1 MKNIFSVFLSAVII
15 QGTLTSTSL
24 AEPIYHPSGSQLTFG
39 GMTHRHLTVSDMGNP
54 AQPAINPAPGTRGG
68 RYGAGIAIGLGIEYD
83 AHDRLWELLDN
94 AGEEDALA
102 PGDGDDDESGESGPD
117 FPDITNPD
125 FIALID
131 DIKKKAVDLALVVG
145 TAVTGLNAKVF
156 TSADIP
162 LLISN
167 ETLGGSWTF
176 GANVSITTNLKGIND
191 PIEFDADT
199 ALSILKGIYVVPTLT
214 AEDFDLSGGLIVTV
228 NPDGSTSYRFENDSG
243 TITRAAQITEI
254 GIGYSRKI
262 WAKQDNEIYLG
273 IKPKFYS
280 VGLSNAFVFIDN
292 IEDAQSIFEALDK
305 DNFHYTE
312 DFGIDLGAIWTG
324 KQYQL
329 GATLTN
335 INEPDFKYPDINLS
349 NITNP
354 NIIKAINKTQTYTME
369 RQLKLEGGYISKT
382 GAWGINVGLDANA
395 VPDPMFDDYQ
405 WLSAG
410 VGFASDSWWLPGA
423 RVGIRKNLAGS
434 KFTYLTAGIT
444 MFNVVNLDLAST
456 TKTVKVDG
464 NDIPQGLILNLSAQ
478 VLF

>member
-1 MKNIFSVFLSAVII
+1 MRKTLHAFLAIVII
-15 QGTLTSTSL
+15 LSLTGTSL
-24 AEPIYHPSGSQLTFG
+24 AEPIYHPSGSSLTFG

-54 AQPAINPAPGTRGG
+54 AQPAINPDPESSSG
-68 RYGAGIAIGLGIEYD
+68 RYGAGLSIGLGVEYD

-94 AGEEDALA
+94 AGNEDGLA
-102 PGDGDDDESGESGPD
+102 PGGGDDDEEGESGPD

-125 FIALID
+125 LIALIEE
-131 DIKKKAVDLALVVG
+131 IKTKAAGLAVIVG

-162 LLISN
+162 ILISN
-167 ETLGGSWTF
+167 ASSGGAWAF
-176 GANVSITTNLKGIND
+176 GANVSITTNIKGIND

-199 ALSILKGIYVVPTLT
+199 ALGILKDIYVAPTLIS
-214 AEDFDLSGGLIVTV
+214 EDFDLTGGLIVTV
-228 NPDGSTSYRFENDSG
+228 NPDGATSYSFKNNSG
-243 TITRAAQITEI
+243 TITRAAQVTEI

-262 WAKQDNEIYLG
+262 WANDDNEIYLG
-273 IKPKFYS
+273 IESKFYS

-292 IEDAQSIFEALDK
+292 IDDARSIFEALDK

-312 DFGIDLGAIWTG
+312 DLGVDLGAIWKG

-329 GATLTN
+329 GATITN
-335 INEPDFKYPDINLS
+335 INEPDFRFPDINLGD
-349 NITNP
+349 ITNP
-354 NIIKAINKTQTYTME
+354 DIIKAIEKTQTYTME

-405 WLSAG
+405 WFSVG

-423 RVGIRKNLAGS
+423 RVGVRKNLAGN
-434 KFTYLTAGIT
+434 KFTYITAGIT
-444 MFNVVNLDLAST
+444 VFNVVNLDLATT
-456 TKTVKVDG
+456 TKTVKVNGD
-464 NDIPQGLILNLSAQ
+464 DIPQGLILNLSAQ